1 MLFSEFIECVC
12 PDPRIEA
19 FQQECREKKSMA
31 QVNDYQLI
39 CSISSED
46 KACQPQ
52 ITIDTFKTRNK
63 RKYVAR
69 DNVSPFE
76 QSPKKKSRLEIIQD
90 QHNNRKFVPS
100 KPPTNIDDSNKDL
113 FVDSLPDCKKSKG
126 YFRYIPSVTFE
137 MDPVYSKNSESTKSC
152 MPQDIPG
159 CLVPLCTC
167 ADCNTDDYDRSEPI
181 FNAKPSNIS
190 PVNPSGS
197 IINNT
202 LLNNKY
208 CDLKKNDMEIRDR
221 FEIEIDRNCRSLNDI
236 IDSLSMSDFD
246 DETFLNDQTSPS
258 IEKCTNMKGTVHPH
272 KHLVETVAYRTGQDD
287 TSFGVKDTAKEAAVP
302 SIPNNTFLPYNV
314 EPASLSVPQPNILK
328 HSTNPNNS
336 FVSYVVEKQYSLA
349 AQTMIETS
357 ELKQINPPKPL
368 DGIVPTTLISTCG
381 IITTSKVVQKGFSC
395 HINSSMTDDSN
406 YNYILQQNSAQ
417 ELHTIYGSTC
427 NKIYNLV
434 R

>member
-1 MLFSEFIECVC
+1 
-12 PDPRIEA
+12 
-19 FQQECREKKSMA
+19 MA
-31 QVNDYQLI
+31 QVNDYLFI

-52 ITIDTFKTRNK
+52 STIDTFKTRNK
-63 RKYVAR
+63 RKHVTR

-76 QSPKKKSRLEIIQD
+76 QSPKKKSRLEIIQA
-90 QHNNRKFVPS
+90 QQNKRKFVPS
-100 KPPTNIDDSNKDL
+100 KLPTNIDNSNEDV
-113 FVDSLPDCKKSKG
+113 FVDSVPDCKRSKG

-137 MDPVYSKNSESTKSC
+137 MDPVYSKNSESTKST

-159 CLVPLCTC
+159 YLVPLCTST
-167 ADCNTDDYDRSEPI
+167 DCNTDDYDRWEPI
-181 FNAKPSNIS
+181 LNTTPNNIS
-190 PVNPSGS
+190 PVYQNGS

-202 LLNNKY
+202 FLNNMY
-208 CDLKKNDMEIRDR
+208 CDLKKNDREIVER
-221 FEIEIDRNCRSLNDI
+221 FGIEIDRNRRSLNDI
-236 IDSLSMSDFD
+236 IDSLSISDFD
-246 DETFLNDQTSPS
+246 DETFLNDQTSQS

-272 KHLVETVAYRTGQDD
+272 PHLIETAAYRTGQDD
-287 TSFGVKDTAKEAAVP
+287 TSFGVKDTAKELAVP
-302 SIPNNTFLPYNV
+302 SLPNNIFLPYNV

-336 FVSYVVEKQYSLA
+336 FMSYVVEKQYSLA
-349 AQTMIETS
+349 AETLIETS

-381 IITTSKVVQKGFSC
+381 MITTSKVVQKGFSC
-395 HINSSMTDDSN
+395 HINSSKTDDSN
-406 YNYILQQNSAQ
+406 YKYILQQNSAQ